1 MMFRTMSHSMPS
13 VLTHV
18 PKQSTLAVVKLV
30 RPLNLDE
37 EKKKFYFDVKYNPQF
52 RYAGEVTRQDLEKF
66 GRISDKYLPQAL
78 HILEAVKKKWEDE
91 EKFLAEIEGP
101 LLSREEVVEETKNYL
116 QQNGIQNLVQIRFSS
131 QVASHASMDKNVL
144 TFQLPISQ
152 RKHRIHGTLNHE
164 VGTHFFRTINDATQ
178 PWHNNREK
186 YDLLPFYETEEGL
199 AVLHAHLPIEQ
210 PHMWYTALN
219 YYAVWR
225 ATQISF
231 SALNEDLKQFV
242 KDRDRRWRMCLRVKR
257 GIRDT
262 SIPGAFS
269 KDQVYFRGVIGMLD
283 WLEKNEYDARPLY
296 LGKIATH
303 DLAKAKS
310 MSTAVQLLK
319 FPAFLAPEKHE
330 EYVHAIERIRKVN
343 NL

>member
-1 MMFRTMSHSMPS
+1 MSRKMPL
-13 VLTHV
+13 VLTQTS
-18 PKQSTLAVVKLV
+18 KQTPFSVVKLV

-78 HILEAVKKKWEDE
+78 HILEAVKKKWDDE

-101 LLSREEVVEETKNYL
+101 VLSREEVVEETKKYL
-116 QQNGIQNLVQIRFSS
+116 LENDVSNLVQIRFSS
-131 QVASHASMDKNVL
+131 QVASRASMDKNML

-152 RKHRIHGTLNHE
+152 RKYRMRGTLNHE

-186 YDLLPFYETEEGL
+186 YELLPFYETEEGL

-225 ATQISF
+225 ATQVSF
-231 SALNEDLKQFV
+231 SALNEDLKQFI

-257 GIRDT
+257 GIKDT

-269 KDQVYFRGVIGMLD
+269 KDQVYFLGVIGMLD
-283 WLEKNEYDARPLY
+283 WLEKNEYNACPLY
-296 LGKIATH
+296 LGKIAAH
-303 DLAKAKS
+303 DLAKAKNV
-310 MSTAVQLLK
+310 STAVQLLK

-330 EYVHAIERIRKVN
+330 EYKTAIERIRKIN

>member
-1 MMFRTMSHSMPS
+1 MMSRTMPS
-13 VLTHV
+13 ILAQV
-18 PKQSTLAVVKLV
+18 PKQTSLSVVKLV

-52 RYAGEVTRQDLEKF
+52 RYADEVTRQDLEKF
-66 GRISDKYLPQAL
+66 GKISDKYLPQAL

-91 EKFLAEIEGP
+91 EKFLDEIEGP

-116 QQNGIQNLVQIRFSS
+116 LENGIQNLVQVRFSS

-152 RKHRIHGTLNHE
+152 RKHRIRGTLNHE
-164 VGTHFFRTINDATQ
+164 VGTHFFRTMNDQTQ
-178 PWHNNREK
+178 PWHNDREK

-219 YYAVWR
+219 YYSVWR
-225 ATQISF
+225 GTHLSF
-231 SALNEDLKQFV
+231 SALNEDLKQFM
-242 KDRDRRWRMCLRVKR
+242 KDRDRRWNMCLRVKR
-257 GIRDT
+257 GIKDT

-269 KDQVYFRGVIGMLD
+269 KDQVYFRGVMSMLD

-296 LGKIATH
+296 LGKIAAH
-303 DLAKAKS
+303 DLPKAKS
-310 MSTAVQLLK
+310 VSTAVQLLK
-319 FPAFLAPEKHE
+319 FPAFLASEKHE
-330 EYVHAIERIRKVN
+330 EYKTAIERIRKIN
-343 NL
+343 TL